1 MAIPLSRYFA
11 LLGRYLRPH
20 RGQFA
25 LLAVF
30 LLGGIALQIV
40 IPQVTRRVID
50 TATRAA
56 TESSLETVT
65 LAAVTFIGL
74 GIFQQVVALTA
85 VYFGEQVAWSATN
98 ALRIDLFA
106 HVVRLGLGFHNQT
119 KPGALIERIDGDISL
134 LAEFFSQ
141 FFIRILGSLLLT
153 LGILIALMIE
163 DGRSGIVFGI
173 FALCAV
179 GLLYRVRRVA
189 VEPQKRVRAAYSE
202 LAGFIEERLAGVED
216 IKANGAVGFVMDG
229 LLALHRQI
237 GALWSR
243 AVFTQS
249 IFQWV
254 SGMIVAVGYSVAFL
268 VSYGLYEGGTLTV
281 GGVYLLVNYM
291 NLLNR
296 PLTDLSQQIERLQNI
311 SASLERVEALMGT
324 PPGLAEAH
332 PTESL
337 AIPAGALAV
346 TFESVGFAYPNG
358 ATEEPASVL
367 SGVSFTL
374 AAGELLGIVGRTGS
388 GKTTLARLLF
398 RLYDV
403 EAGSI
408 RLNGV
413 DIRRVPL
420 SDVRGRMALVTQDV
434 QLFEGTIR
442 DNLTFYDLTVPDEA
456 IRAALAGLELDD
468 WLRELPAGLD
478 TMIGAG
484 GRGLSAGQGQLL
496 AFGRAMLR
504 QPDLVILDEA
514 SSRLDPA
521 TEARI
526 ERAVGRLLTGRTGI
540 IIAHRLATLER
551 VDKILMMEQGQV
563 IETGARAALAA
574 DSASRYRHLL
584 AVGMGG

>member
-1 MAIPLSRYFA
+1 
-11 LLGRYLRPH
+11 
-20 RGQFA
+20 
-25 LLAVF
+25 
-30 LLGGIALQIV
+30 
-40 IPQVTRRVID
+40 
-50 TATRAA
+50 
-56 TESSLETVT
+56 
-65 LAAVTFIGL
+65 
-74 GIFQQVVALTA
+74 
-85 VYFGEQVAWSATN
+85 
-98 ALRIDLFA
+98 
-106 HVVRLGLGFHNQT
+106 
-119 KPGALIERIDGDISL
+119 
-134 LAEFFSQ
+134 
-141 FFIRILGSLLLT
+141 
-153 LGILIALMIE
+153 
-163 DGRSGIVFGI
+163 
-173 FALCAV
+173 
-179 GLLYRVRRVA
+179 
-189 VEPQKRVRAAYSE
+189 
-202 LAGFIEERLAGVED
+202 
-216 IKANGAVGFVMDG
+216 
-229 LLALHRQI
+229 
-237 GALWSR
+237 
-243 AVFTQS
+243 
-249 IFQWV
+249 
-254 SGMIVAVGYSVAFL
+254 
-268 VSYGLYEGGTLTV
+268 
-281 GGVYLLVNYM
+281 
-291 NLLNR
+291 
-296 PLTDLSQQIERLQNI
+296 
-311 SASLERVEALMGT
+311 
-324 PPGLAEAH
+324 
-332 PTESL
+332 
-337 AIPAGALAV
+337 
-346 TFESVGFAYPNG
+346 
-358 ATEEPASVL
+358 
-367 SGVSFTL
+367 
-374 AAGELLGIVGRTGS
+374 
-388 GKTTLARLLF
+388 LARLLF